1 MEQVFTGFISLLD
14 IKGKPGTT
22 VKIMAS
28 AIPFCGSAAYAAV
41 AAQHRT
47 QAGTPPQRSADVR
60 PALRAGL
67 RRRRVR
73 VGPATI

>member
-1 MEQVFTGFISLLD
+1 MEQVFTGFVSLLD

-41 AAQHRT
+41 VAQGRPYCDGVRNLAASLLLCRRAART
-47 QAGTPPQRSADVR
+47 
-60 PALRAGL
+60 L
-67 RRRRVR
+67 
-73 VGPATI
+73 